1 VAGQLAINQH
11 RVEGFPLQ
19 AIKCRRAVVR
29 RAHAETEL
37 EQHAAHH
44 QLIDAVVIHQ
54 QHRAILRRTAAF
66 VQRVRVI
73 NMPADVRWRVVGLQ
87 APVRLELEGAGPMGI
102 GLRAEYGIE
111 QHGSGSTVSGRM
123 EFKGAA
129 VTMVGPQL
137 ETEVGNSLRGS
148 LAKLKAR
155 VEA

>member
-1 VAGQLAINQH
+1 MESAAG
-11 RVEGFPLQ
+11 VETSPATAGEAPAQFFPGG
-19 AIKCRRAVVR
+19 
-29 RAHAETEL
+29 
-37 EQHAAHH
+37 
-44 QLIDAVVIHQ
+44 
-54 QHRAILRRTAAF
+54 AF
-66 VQRVRVI
+66 VQRVRVL
-73 NMPADVRWRVVGLQ
+73 NMPADVRWNVVGLQ

-111 QHGSGSTVSGRM
+111 QKGSKSMVTGRM